1 VTLFPYTTLFRS
13 DDLSAVKS
21 IALDRSQ
28 AQVFVDKVPVALTA
42 MEYKLL
48 ATLIAARGHVLYRQ
62 QLLSAVYGK
71 QPPPSECSIDSQVE
85 GLRRK
90 MGPAGGYI
98 QAVSDAGYAFCGPT
112 SERPPA

>member
-1 VTLFPYTTLFRS
+1 M
-13 DDLSAVKS
+13 
-21 IALDRSQ
+21 
-28 AQVFVDKVPVALTA
+28 FVDKTPVQLTT
-42 MEYKLL
+42 MEYKIL

-71 QPPPSECSIDSQVE
+71 QSPPGEHSLDSQVE